1 MVVVVVSRRTSVLE
15 DYQSPFAIAPAAIV
29 GASGPDARVVEH
41 SRTWV
46 ACGLA
51 SPVIGPYSL
60 TTSSHLCPNA
70 INPIIEK

>member
-15 DYQSPFAIAPAAIV
+15 DYQSPFAIAPAAV

>member
-15 DYQSPFAIAPAAIV
+15 DYQSPFAIAPAAV
-29 GASGPDARVVEH
+29 GASAPDARVVEH